1 MKTKIINTIAVE
13 FNAEEISALKRAA
26 SIVKNLYD
34 EMSKRDNYVIE
45 FEDYDE
51 LNFIYDCGD
60 IELVS
65 GFLSA
70 LANDNFS
77 IE

>member
-13 FNAEEISALKRAA
+13 FNAEEISALQRAA
-26 SIVKNLYD
+26 SVVKNLSD

-45 FEDYDE
+45 FEDYDDI
-51 LNFIYDCGD
+51 NCVYDCGD
-60 IELVS
+60 IETVA